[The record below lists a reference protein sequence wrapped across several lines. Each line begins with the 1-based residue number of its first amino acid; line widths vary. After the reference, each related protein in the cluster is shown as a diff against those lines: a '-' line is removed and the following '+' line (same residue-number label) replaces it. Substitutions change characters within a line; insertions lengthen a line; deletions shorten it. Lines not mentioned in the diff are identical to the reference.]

1 MCLGVDSCWPPVP
14 VRADGS
20 SLRPGVHEEGDR
32 RGASTVM
39 YSLRHRDN
47 DKGLVKSMDAIHV
60 HLLTDCRSLEEH
72 LRQAGLHTVLDKRL
86 AVDLSRRQVV

>member
-1 MCLGVDSCWPPVP
+1 
-14 VRADGS
+14 
-20 SLRPGVHEEGDR
+20 
-32 RGASTVM
+32 M